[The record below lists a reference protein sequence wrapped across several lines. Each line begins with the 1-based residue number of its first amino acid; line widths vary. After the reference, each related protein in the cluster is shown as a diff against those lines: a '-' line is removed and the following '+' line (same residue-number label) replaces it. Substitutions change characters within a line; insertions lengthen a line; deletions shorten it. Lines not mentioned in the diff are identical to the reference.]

1 MTLSARPLLIA
12 CAVACFHN
20 GAMAFGFSPDGGAM
34 LHHMEQGVTA
44 HQRQT
49 QTVEGFPIEYYPSNR
64 WTDNFSIQVDAV
76 VTQGNT
82 LVSDEV
88 LQAAVKPHVGKRLS
102 VQRLSSVTRLVEK
115 AYRDAGH
122 RAMAYVPEQ
131 SFARG
136 KLVIQVIE
144 R

>member
-1 MTLSARPLLIA
+1 MTLFVRPFLIVSLTA
-12 CAVACFHN
+12 CVHSCVY
-20 GAMAFGFSPDGGAM
+20 AFGMSPDGGAM
-34 LHHMEQGVTA
+34 LHHTEQGVAA
-44 HQRQT
+44 HQSQNL
-49 QTVEGFPIEYYPSNR
+49 EGFPIEYYPSNR

-76 VTQGNT
+76 VTQGNK

>member
-1 MTLSARPLLIA
+1 MACLIRPLLIA
-12 CAVACFHN
+12 SLTACVHSCVYAV
-20 GAMAFGFSPDGGAM
+20 GMSPDAGAM
-34 LHHMEQGVTA
+34 LQHTEQGVSA
-44 HQRQT
+44 HQSQNI
-49 QTVEGFPIEYYPSNR
+49 EGFPIEYYPSMR

-76 VTQGNT
+76 VIQGNQR
-82 LVSDEV
+82 VSDEV

-102 VQRLSSVTRLVEK
+102 VQRFSSLTRLVEK
-115 AYRDAGH
+115 AYRDAGY

>member
-1 MTLSARPLLIA
+1 MVHLTRPLLLA
-12 CAVACFHN
+12 SLTAALH
-20 GAMAFGFSPDGGAM
+20 GSTWAFGTSPDAGAI
-34 LHHMEQGVTA
+34 LHHTEQGVAA
-44 HQRQT
+44 HQSQNL
-49 QTVEGFPIEYYPSNR
+49 EGFPIEYYPSMR

-76 VTQGNT
+76 VIQGNT
-82 LVSDEV
+82 LVSDAV
-88 LQAAVKPHVGKRLS
+88 LQAAVKPHVGKRVS

-115 AYRDAGH
+115 AYREAGY

-131 SFARG
+131 SFARN